1 MVKIYKNKSVQA
13 FKPDPYVMTV
23 LNCMM
28 WVFYGMPF
36 VHPDSTLVW
45 TINGAGLIME
55 LIYVS
60 VFLIY
65 SNWPIRRKI
74 LVVLLI
80 EVIFMAAVVLVTMLA
95 LHTTKKRTLVVGI
108 LAIIFNIGMYASPL
122 TVMKRVIKT
131 RSVKYM
137 PFYLSL
143 ANFAN
148 GLIWTVYALL
158 KFDINLLVDPPKPS
172 LFLCYRVWFQRLSI
186 SEDVS
191 VYLMI
196 VRSFFFLSE
205 QLPNGLGALSGLVQ
219 LILYAIYYKST
230 KWDDEPEKPTANV
243 QLSRT
248 NNNNA

>member
-1 MVKIYKNKSVQA
+1 MVSTETVRTIVGIIGNVISFGLFLSPVPTMVKIYKNKSVQA

-158 KFDINLLVDPPKPS
+158 KFDINLL
-172 LFLCYRVWFQRLSI
+172 
-186 SEDVS
+186 
-191 VYLMI
+191 
-196 VRSFFFLSE
+196 
-205 QLPNGLGALSGLVQ
+205 LPNGLGALSGLVQ